1 MKAGFR
7 EFCKHIDIVNSQKII
22 DILSNFG
29 DDKATGNRS
38 AGSKASTEAANYLY
52 REFERIGLKNLTRD
66 KFCNWGWTY
75 KGANISYKD
84 ENGQE
89 QKIVLGGY
97 ATSIE
102 AEDDF
107 FKVVD
112 GGSGTISDYKSLG
125 DVTNKL
131 VLISIDPFNDFW
143 VSYPAYQAYL
153 KGAKAVLV
161 VTKYKVQHEDYLI
174 SQPVEGPSY
183 AHVLA
188 ISKRDSD
195 ILKNLINKAAD
206 KEITVKLNAHSYVEP
221 EKASYNIWG
230 EIPGK
235 TDEVIYLMAHYDG
248 YYHSYFDDASGVS
261 TILGIAKAIIDSG
274 YKPNKTIRVITHG
287 AEEWGRE
294 NSDYDWAMGAYEE
307 ITHIHP
313 EWAKKAFA
321 VINIDG
327 NFPVP
332 NERNFQIMVS
342 DELLKYTKK
351 SVRPILH
358 HRDYK
363 FKFISPTSTGSEEFC
378 YTKTGIPCITARDSM
393 TSSIYYTNI
402 YHSSMDNKAF
412 GFDTKTYK
420 LNHIL
425 YGKILLDLDAVPIRP
440 MDFYERFFKMRET
453 INSNIVEKSLV
464 KTIKKASNYAQEL
477 SSKIEKLNLK
487 NASMTGEKANYINL
501 NLKLFELYKMMQNSF
516 IRLNWEVNVV
526 FPHENYGKNVDLLKK
541 AIKALKNRRESL
553 EEVVNK
559 YIKPIDFNKYVY
571 DFDRRT
577 YKFFSR
583 RVTHENNDTWGY
595 NLVEK
600 PNEDLYEVAQS
611 LRNKFNEKN
620 PDVDAEMMVLR
631 KALKRQAMYLK
642 EIVFKEKTDIEK
654 IIVKMKKISS
664 II

>member
-1 MKAGFR
+1 MEAGFKK
-7 EFCKHIDIVNSQKII
+7 FCKYVDIVNSQRII
-22 DILSNFG
+22 DTLSSFG
-29 DDKATGNRS
+29 DDKVTGNRS
-38 AGSKASTEAANYLY
+38 AGSRASTEAADYLY
-52 REFERIGLKNLTRD
+52 KEFERIGLKNVTRD
-66 KFCNWGWTY
+66 KFYSSGWTY

-102 AEDDF
+102 AKDDF
-107 FKVVD
+107 VKVVY
-112 GGSGTISDYKSLG
+112 GGKGTISDYKSLG

-131 VLISIDPFNDFW
+131 VLININPFNDFW
-143 VSYPAYQAYL
+143 ISYPTYQAYL

-174 SQPVEGPSY
+174 SQPVEGLSY
-183 AHVLA
+183 APVLA
-188 ISKRDSD
+188 ISKRDSN
-195 ILKNLINKAAD
+195 ILKNLINKSTN

-235 TDEVIYLMAHYDG
+235 IDEVIYLMAHYDG

-274 YKPNKTIRVITHG
+274 YKPNRTLRVITHG

-294 NSDYDWAMGAYEE
+294 NSDYDWSVGAYEE

-351 SVRPILH
+351 SIKPILH
-358 HRDYK
+358 HTDYK
-363 FKFISPTSTGSEEFC
+363 FEFISPTSTGSEEFC
-378 YTKTGIPCITARDSM
+378 YTKAGIPCITARDSM

-402 YHSSMDNKAF
+402 YHSSMDNKTF
-412 GFDTKTYK
+412 GFDPETYK

-425 YGKILLDLDAVPIRP
+425 YGKLLFDLDTTPIRP
-440 MDFYERFFKMRET
+440 MDFYQRFFKMKET

-464 KTIKKASNYAQEL
+464 KTVKKVSYYAQEL
-477 SSKIEKLNLK
+477 SSKIEKLNSK
-487 NASMTGEKANYINL
+487 NASITDENTDYSNL
-501 NLKLFELYKMMQNSF
+501 NLKLFQLYKMIQDSF
-516 IRLNWEVNVV
+516 IRLNWESEVV
-526 FPHENYGKNVDLLKK
+526 FPHENYEKNVDLLTK
-541 AIKALKNRRESL
+541 AIKALKSRSKSL
-553 EEVVNK
+553 EKIVNK

-571 DFDRRT
+571 DFDRRS

-611 LRNKFNEKN
+611 LRSKFNEKN
-620 PDVDAEMMVLR
+620 PDVDVEIEALR
-631 KALKRQAMYLK
+631 KALRRQAMYLK
-642 EIVFKEKTDIEK
+642 GIFSREKSDIGK
-654 IIVKMKKISS
+654 IIVKMKRIMS